1 MNHIFKFIIILFFL
15 VSCSSKEEEK
25 ISVLSDKEMETQMI
39 EAYEEGLRELE
50 KGDVIYA
57 TRRFNEAELLYPQ
70 SEWASKSILM
80 SAYAFYSQNYYER
93 SIFELERFISKYPK
107 HKNIDYAYFLLAM
120 NYYENII
127 DEKKDLEPLLLSKE
141 KFEYIVKNFP
151 ETDFAQDSIYKLALI
166 QDVLASKEMHIGK
179 YYLKRKKWI
188 AAINRFKTVLSDY
201 ETTVYV
207 EEALHRLVETY
218 YKIGLVDEAE
228 KYANV
233 LGYNYQSS
241 KWYEQSYKIFN
252 KKYATLQD
260 SKKDKKSI
268 LKRFKSILKRQ
279 KKII

>member
-1 MNHIFKFIIILFFL
+1 MKNLFKFLIFL
-15 VSCSSKEEEK
+15 TLLYSCSSNEDKK
-25 ISVLSDKEMETQMI
+25 ISTISVGELETQMI
-39 EAYEEGLRELE
+39 DAYKEGMRELE

-57 TRRFNEAELLYPQ
+57 SRKFNEAELLYPQ

-80 SAYAFYSQNYYER
+80 AAYAFYSQNYYDR
-93 SIFELERFISKYPK
+93 SILELERFISKYPK

-151 ETDFAQDSIYKLALI
+151 TTDFAQDSKYKLGLI
-166 QDVLASKEMHIGK
+166 QDVLASKEMHIAK
-179 YYLKRKKWI
+179 YYLKRKKWV
-188 AAINRFKTVLSDY
+188 AAINRFKTILTDY

-228 KYANV
+228 KYASV

-241 KWYEQSYKIFN
+241 EWYEQTYRIFN
-252 KKYATLQD
+252 KEYVTSIDVKR
-260 SKKDKKSI
+260 DKKSI
-268 LKRFKSILKRQ
+268 LNRFKNIFK
-279 KKII
+279 

>member
-39 EAYEEGLRELE
+39 EAYEEGVRELE

-120 NYYENII
+120 NHYENII

-268 LKRFKSILKRQ
+268 LKRFKSIFK
-279 KKII
+279 

>member
-1 MNHIFKFIIILFFL
+1 MNHIFKFIVILFFL

-120 NYYENII
+120 NHYENII

-268 LKRFKSILKRQ
+268 LKRFKSIFK
-279 KKII
+279 

>member
-25 ISVLSDKEMETQMI
+25 ISVLSDKELETQMI

-107 HKNIDYAYFLLAM
+107 HKNLDYAFFLLAM
-120 NYYENII
+120 NHYENII

-268 LKRFKSILKRQ
+268 LKRFKSIFK
-279 KKII
+279 

>member
-57 TRRFNEAELLYPQ
+57 TRKFNEAELLYPQ

-120 NYYENII
+120 NHYENII

-218 YKIGLVDEAE
+218 YKIGFVDEAE

-268 LKRFKSILKRQ
+268 LKRFKSIFK
-279 KKII
+279 

>member
-25 ISVLSDKEMETQMI
+25 VSVLGDKEMETQMI

-57 TRRFNEAELLYPQ
+57 ARRFNEAELLYPQ

-120 NYYENII
+120 NHYENII

-268 LKRFKSILKRQ
+268 LKRFKSIFK
-279 KKII
+279 

>member
-15 VSCSSKEEEK
+15 FSCSSKEEEK
-25 ISVLSDKEMETQMI
+25 ISVLSDKEMEIQMI

-120 NYYENII
+120 NHYENII

-268 LKRFKSILKRQ
+268 LKRFKSIFK
-279 KKII
+279 

>member
-1 MNHIFKFIIILFFL
+1 MQNKYILILYFFL
-15 VSCSSKEEEK
+15 ILLFTSCKSNQEKVSVIKYENLE
-25 ISVLSDKEMETQMI
+25 LQMI
-39 EAYEEGLRELE
+39 DAYKEGYEELE

-57 TRRFNEAELLYPQ
+57 AKKFNEAELLYPQ

-120 NYYENII
+120 NHYENII

-252 KKYATLQD
+252 KKYATLQN

-268 LKRFKSILKRQ
+268 LKRFKSIFK
-279 KKII
+279 

>member
-120 NYYENII
+120 NHYENII

-268 LKRFKSILKRQ
+268 LKRFKSIFK
-279 KKII
+279 

>member
-93 SIFELERFISKYPK
+93 SIFELDRFISKYPK

-120 NYYENII
+120 NHYENII

-268 LKRFKSILKRQ
+268 LKRFKSIFK
-279 KKII
+279 

>member
-15 VSCSSKEEEK
+15 FSCSSKEEEK

-93 SIFELERFISKYPK
+93 SIFELDRFISKYPK

-120 NYYENII
+120 NHYENII

-151 ETDFAQDSIYKLALI
+151 ETDFAQDSIYKIALI

-218 YKIGLVDEAE
+218 YRIGLVDEAE

-268 LKRFKSILKRQ
+268 LKRFKSIFK
-279 KKII
+279 

>member
-25 ISVLSDKEMETQMI
+25 ISVLSDKEMEIQMI

-57 TRRFNEAELLYPQ
+57 TRKFNEAELLYPQ

-120 NYYENII
+120 NHYENII

-141 KFEYIVKNFP
+141 KFEYIVENFP

-268 LKRFKSILKRQ
+268 LKRFKSIFK
-279 KKII
+279 

>member
-25 ISVLSDKEMETQMI
+25 VSVLGDKEMETQMI

-57 TRRFNEAELLYPQ
+57 TRKFNEAELLYPQ

-120 NYYENII
+120 NHYENII

-252 KKYATLQD
+252 KKYEHC
-260 SKKDKKSI
+260 
-268 LKRFKSILKRQ
+268 
-279 KKII
+279 KIQRRIKNLF

>member
-25 ISVLSDKEMETQMI
+25 ISVLSDKEMEIQMI
-39 EAYEEGLRELE
+39 EAYEEGLRELK

-120 NYYENII
+120 NHYENII

-218 YKIGLVDEAE
+218 YRIGLEAE
-228 KYANV
+228 AKKYANV

-268 LKRFKSILKRQ
+268 LKRFKSIFK
-279 KKII
+279 

>member
-39 EAYEEGLRELE
+39 EAYEEGLRELK

-80 SAYAFYSQNYYER
+80 SAYAFYSQNYYDR

-120 NYYENII
+120 NHYENII
-127 DEKKDLEPLLLSKE
+127 DEKKDLEPLLLSKK

-218 YKIGLVDEAE
+218 YRIGLEAE
-228 KYANV
+228 AKKYANV

-268 LKRFKSILKRQ
+268 LKRFKSIFK
-279 KKII
+279 